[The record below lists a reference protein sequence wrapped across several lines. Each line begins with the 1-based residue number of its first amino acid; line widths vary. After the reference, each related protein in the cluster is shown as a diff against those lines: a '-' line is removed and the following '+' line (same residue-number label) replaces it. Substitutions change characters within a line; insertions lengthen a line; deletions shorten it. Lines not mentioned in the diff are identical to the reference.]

1 MSGLH
6 KRKSL
11 KSLLQDAKDKMTQAP
26 EHIRAAQVLTEMQED
41 LREKISGVNVRG
53 KYPVCLSGV
62 EDKESS
68 FHQPEQPEQIEE
80 IPAFHAADYEIKH
93 IENIEYYNDVNT
105 ADSDIHSDDISEKY
119 PGSLSGVNVRGKCP
133 GCLSGD
139 AVQQSLFELPGAQA
153 LPPKKE
159 PGSRGVR
166 EILPRRS
173 QIVGERQ
180 RQLFYWLRDQG
191 GSVRSTLPLITQ
203 CTGIEDR
210 TLRRILTE
218 WEGRG
223 VIQKRAGQ
231 FGIELT
237 LTTSE
242 RPTPPKKP
250 LKTKKLR
257 QTSSTALA
265 LNDLCPSLVAAGFT
279 ESHYLRIMETLEAQH
294 IDSTQV
300 WAGLRHA
307 EWELSNGKMTD
318 KGGGLVS
325 SPVDWVY
332 KSLISDGTY
341 RIPKDYLS
349 PAEKQ
354 RMQAEEELARE
365 RQALEE
371 LERLRTEKEILELQR
386 QVDALLAR
394 VLADP
399 QSELAKNIL
408 KPLPHFLW
416 ELGTDNP
423 LFQRAC
429 RVQVETYLKSLVAA
443 ENVRGVYPG

>member
-41 LREKISGVNVRG
+41 LREKMSGVNVRG
-53 KYPVCLSGV
+53 ECPGSLSGV
-62 EDKESS
+62 EDKTS
-68 FHQPEQPEQIEE
+68 FEQPEPIEE
-80 IPAFHAADYEIKH
+80 IPAVETPQHDVKNTGNNDSYNASPAAFSD
-93 IENIEYYNDVNT
+93 EYPEG
-105 ADSDIHSDDISEKY
+105 IFEEC
-119 PGSLSGVNVRGKCP
+119 PGYLSGVNVRCECP
-133 GCLSGD
+133 GYLNTEPI
-139 AVQQSLFELPGAQA
+139 QQSLFELPEA
-153 LPPKKE
+153 KE
-159 PGSRGVR
+159 GTPQKTIRGVK
-166 EILPRRS
+166 EILPPRS

-210 TLRRILTE
+210 TLRRILTD
-218 WEGRG
+218 WESRG
-223 VIQKRAGQ
+223 VVQKRAGQ

-237 LTTSE
+237 LITSE

-265 LNDLCPSLVAAGFT
+265 LNDLCPNLIAAGFT

-341 RIPKDYLS
+341 RIPRGYLS

-354 RMQAEEELARE
+354 RMQVEEELNRE
-365 RQALEE
+365 RQAREE
-371 LERLRTEKEILELQR
+371 LERLRSEKEALELQR
-386 QVDALLAR
+386 QVDALLDR
-394 VLADP
+394 VLADT

-429 RVQVETYLKSLVAA
+429 RVQVESYLKNLVAA